1 MMSMTCPDQCLACYN
16 PFSYVN
22 SNFCLSIITN
32 VVIADNAVLFKL
44 CPSDSSAATAEDY
57 SKLFLS
63 SMS

>member
-1 MMSMTCPDQCLACYN
+1 MSMTCLDKCLACYN

-32 VVIADNAVLFKL
+32 VVIADNTRRFKL
-44 CPSDSSAATAEDY
+44 CPSDSSAGTAEDH